1 MTFPMLEEI
10 FFNQQLAPLG
20 ITNFLRQAI
29 HWGVAQGY
37 SLEVLILLLLLPLA
51 LSVVAVGR
59 YLIGL
64 QGLGLFT
71 PVMMGVAFLTTGI
84 APGLLLF
91 LVILLIEILVI
102 FLLRRLKIHFMAKMA
117 LVLLIVCVGLLP
129 IFLLSLRL
137 GTSNLFNSALIPI
150 LILILIGENLAEVQL
165 RKTPR
170 KALRA
175 TIETL
180 ILASL
185 AFFVLNSIVLQRM
198 VLLYPEAMVI
208 LVAILDIWIGQFAGL
223 RLLEY
228 HRFRKLLKK

>member
-1 MTFPMLEEI
+1 MLEEI
-10 FFNQQLAPLG
+10 FLNQQLGLLG
-20 ITNFLRQAI
+20 ITNFLRHAI

-51 LSVVAVGR
+51 LTLVAIAR
-59 YLIGL
+59 YLIGF

-71 PVMMGVAFLTTGI
+71 PVMIGVVFLATGI
-84 APGLLLF
+84 VPGLLLF

-102 FLLRRLKIHFMAKMA
+102 LLLRRLKIHFMAKMA
-117 LVLLIVCVGLLP
+117 LVLLIVCIGLLP
-129 IFLLSLRL
+129 ILLLSLRL

-175 TIETL
+175 TLETL

-185 AFFVLNSIVLQRM
+185 AFFVLNSLVLQRM
-198 VLLYPEAMVI
+198 VLLYPEAMIV
-208 LVAILDIWIGQFAGL
+208 LVAILDIWVGQFAGL

>member
-1 MTFPMLEEI
+1 MLEEI
-10 FFNQQLAPLG
+10 FLNQQLGPLG
-20 ITNFLRQAI
+20 ITNFLRHAI

-51 LSVVAVGR
+51 LSVVAIGR

-64 QGLGLFT
+64 QGLGLFP
-71 PVMMGVAFLTTGI
+71 PVMLGVVFLALGI
-84 APGLLLF
+84 IPGLLLF

-102 FLLRRLKIHFMAKMA
+102 FLLKRLKIHFMAKMA
-117 LVLLIVCVGLLP
+117 LVLLVACLGLLP
-129 IFLLSLRL
+129 IFLLILKL
-137 GTSNLFNSALIPI
+137 GVSNLFNSAFIPI

-170 KALRA
+170 KAFRA

-185 AFFVLNSIVLQRM
+185 AFFVLNSLVLQKM
-198 VLLYPEAMVI
+198 MLLYPEAMIV
-208 LVAILDIWIGQFAGL
+208 LVAILDIWVGRFAGL

-228 HRFRKLLKK
+228 HCFRKLLKK